1 MSKNQHVEVKLFCFY
16 CEEWFISKE
25 MRYRHHCE
33 HKALGHPMKKSVQ
46 LVNCRHCSQSFPNG
60 SMLASHTRLEHRE
73 LPRPFACPEPKCSS
87 AFLTSAARKTHLKSH
102 KVDILSGV
110 ARDQEFGCKFCP
122 KSFDK
127 FSKVYAHVR
136 QLHAAQIGKNNP
148 GFWDGALAEDNRQH
162 IENDPPGVWTSVG
175 PEETPSDNS
184 AEDNL
189 FQLPVELA
197 GNSLKQFKC
206 RTCDK
211 SFSKSRGRLAH
222 EKRHGENLTTA
233 RKKEEEKELAKITKI
248 KNRSYPCS
256 HPDCDK
262 TYKSRKARWLHGKSH
277 QGKKKFGCT
286 YENCQERF
294 DTFLERKEHFRE
306 HDRQSREREEAER
319 NLLEEEIYL
328 RGYSAAFQKWVAVF
342 NELRRREALAM
353 LKHELPTL

>member
-1 MSKNQHVEVKLFCFY
+1 MARVAAPFVVLLV
-16 CEEWFISKE
+16 
-25 MRYRHHCE
+25 MVLVP
-33 HKALGHPMKKSVQ
+33 ALQPGLAGQAWQTPRTSWGH
-46 LVNCRHCSQSFPNG
+46 
-60 SMLASHTRLEHRE
+60 A
-73 LPRPFACPEPKCSS
+73 
-87 AFLTSAARKTHLKSH
+87 
-102 KVDILSGV
+102 DLSGTWST
-110 ARDQEFGCKFCP
+110 AT
-122 KSFDK
+122 
-127 FSKVYAHVR
+127 
-136 QLHAAQIGKNNP
+136 I
-148 GFWDGALAEDNRQH
+148 
-162 IENDPPGVWTSVG
+162 
-175 PEETPSDNS
+175 TPL
-184 AEDNL
+184 ER
-189 FQLPVELA
+189 PVELA

-211 SFSKSRGRLAH
+211 SFSKSRGRIAH

-233 RKKEEEKELAKITKI
+233 KKKEEEKELAKITKI